1 MIEVVR
7 GRLSSACADELLAF
21 WAGQRAL
28 PEDEARRRLSE
39 VVCVLRRDGVVAG
52 VTSVYPADI
61 ALIGGRRFWV
71 YRTLLTEP
79 VYDRAAAMMGE
90 TFRALDS
97 EFAGELDA
105 PIGLCALL
113 APAQRRLLPAE
124 ADWPDPRTLYAGYL
138 EDGRQVRV
146 AYFDR
151 ANIIPAAR
159 MTYRDWQLGPGYTV
173 DLFAEQDA
181 VSAADVIALWKREA
195 GLGPAEAE
203 RRLGEVIAV
212 ATDAEGHLAG
222 ISTAYL
228 QRNDQLLADM
238 WYLRG
243 FVAEAHR
250 RSSIVIALAVKGRD
264 DLVRRYADGEDRL
277 GIGLIFEVESE
288 LLKRAYPVAYWPWTD
303 VTFVGENARGDDV
316 RVHYFPGVLAPEPDQ
331 TSG

>member
-1 MIEVVR
+1 VR

-21 WAGQRAL
+21 WADQRAL

-39 VVCVLRRDGVVAG
+39 VVCALRRDGAVAG
-52 VTSVYPADI
+52 VSSVYPADV

-71 YRTLLTEP
+71 YRSLLTQP
-79 VYDRAAAMMGE
+79 VRDDAAAMIRAS
-90 TFRALDS
+90 FRALDS
-97 EFAGELDA
+97 EFAGEPDS
-105 PIGLCALL
+105 PIGLCAML
-113 APAQRRLLPAE
+113 APAQRRDLPAQ
-124 ADWPDPRTLYAGYL
+124 ADWPDPRTVYAGYL

-159 MTYRDWQLGPGYTV
+159 MTYRDWQLGAGYSV
-173 DLFAEQDA
+173 DLFAGQDA
-181 VSAADVIALWKREA
+181 VSADDVIALWKREA
-195 GLGPAEAE
+195 GLRRAEAE

-212 ATDAEGHLAG
+212 ATDTEGRLAG
-222 ISTAYL
+222 VSTAYL

-243 FVAEAHR
+243 FVAQEHR

-264 DLVRRYADGEDRL
+264 ELVRRYADGEDRR

-303 VTFVGENARGDDV
+303 VTFIGENARGDDV
-316 RVHYFPGVLAPEPDQ
+316 RVHYFPRVLAPEPDQ